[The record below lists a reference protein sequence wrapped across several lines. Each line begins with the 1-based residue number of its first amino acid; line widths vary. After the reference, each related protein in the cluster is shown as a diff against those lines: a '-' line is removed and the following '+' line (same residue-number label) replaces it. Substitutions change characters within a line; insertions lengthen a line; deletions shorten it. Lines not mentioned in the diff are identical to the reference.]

1 MKTYCKH
8 ADPTDP
14 QIIERY
20 AYEAM
25 TGKLKRKDYSEFVA
39 GYCALSAKEIRKRAR
54 AAITW
59 YPELEQALHFIAL
72 DIAARIRARRLDLPP
87 VRYSE
92 RHDGMCQKVRKI
104 GLMSVMQ
111 QLMEH
116 VAVGCL
122 EELWAAKYE
131 YHQYASIRGRGQ
143 LKGAKRILKWTR
155 SGKTKYFVK
164 LDIRKCFQSITRVT
178 AMRWLERDI
187 GKNRL
192 LLWFVN
198 ELLKM
203 HGDGLIIGSLL
214 SQFLCNYFMS
224 YAYRF
229 VMSLHKTR
237 RGKSVRLV
245 SCALFYMDD
254 ILLTGLDRR
263 NLVMAARRLNRFM
276 RESFGLAIK
285 ATWNVRRHEDA
296 PIDMMGYVITAKGRL
311 KIRRRVFLRARRS
324 YRKAWRGD
332 RTRIT
337 LYRIGAYYGYFK
349 AARIHHLRPAR
360 RTDPA
365 CINVLGTQQIAGTIL
380 GAQIRR
386 DLRCAA

>member
-1 MKTYCKH
+1 
-8 ADPTDP
+8 
-14 QIIERY
+14 
-20 AYEAM
+20 
-25 TGKLKRKDYSEFVA
+25 
-39 GYCALSAKEIRKRAR
+39 
-54 AAITW
+54 
-59 YPELEQALHFIAL
+59 
-72 DIAARIRARRLDLPP
+72 
-87 VRYSE
+87 
-92 RHDGMCQKVRKI
+92 
-104 GLMSVMQ
+104 
-111 QLMEH
+111 
-116 VAVGCL
+116 
-122 EELWAAKYE
+122 
-131 YHQYASIRGRGQ
+131 
-143 LKGAKRILKWTR
+143 
-155 SGKTKYFVK
+155 
-164 LDIRKCFQSITRVT
+164 
-178 AMRWLERDI
+178 
-187 GKNRL
+187 
-192 LLWFVN
+192 
-198 ELLKM
+198 
-203 HGDGLIIGSLL
+203 
-214 SQFLCNYFMS
+214 
-224 YAYRF
+224 
-229 VMSLHKTR
+229 
-237 RGKSVRLV
+237 
-245 SCALFYMDD
+245 MDD

-360 RTDPA
+360 CTDPA